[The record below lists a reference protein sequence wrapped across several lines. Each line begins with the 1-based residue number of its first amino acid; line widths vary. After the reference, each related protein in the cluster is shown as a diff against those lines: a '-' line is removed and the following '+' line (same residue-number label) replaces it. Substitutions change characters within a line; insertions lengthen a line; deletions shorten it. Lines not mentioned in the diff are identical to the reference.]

1 MIFQQHIYGNLK
13 PSKVFLAILLLFSVS
28 FGMAG
33 IFIPVIPDSTY
44 AARDRRELASLEVT
58 STNKHMLQPANG
70 SL

>member
-1 MIFQQHIYGNLK
+1 
-13 PSKVFLAILLLFSVS
+13 VFLAILLLFSVS